1 MHFLQTE
8 GVSQR
13 FICTGKPKNSRDSLH
28 CSDLEPHPEYL
39 QGIAVMAIL
48 SFPVYLS
55 IPESSGEFILFK
67 LYLFIRV
74 SYILEPD
81 GGVISV
87 SGVIT
92 AVPVL

>member
-1 MHFLQTE
+1 MYNANVTFMY
-8 GVSQR
+8 V
-13 FICTGKPKNSRDSLH
+13 GKAKNSRDSLD
-28 CSDLEPHPEYL
+28 CRDLEPHPEYL
-39 QGIAVMAIL
+39 QGIAVVAVL

-67 LYLFIRV
+67 RYLFIRV
-74 SYILEPD
+74 SYMLEPD